1 MSSDPNTFTQQP
13 IRLNAHTVRRAE
25 EVLKT
30 SRPEL
35 FGLIVSQET
44 VYRRL
49 SLLAQSAFNVACIV
63 WSRKEDPHRCTRCGL
78 NLHEPPTREEL
89 KGLDRG
95 AE

>member
-1 MSSDPNTFTQQP
+1 MSSDQNTFSQQP
-13 IRLNAHTVRRAE
+13 IRLNAHSVRRAE
-25 EVLKT
+25 EALEAGH
-30 SRPEL
+30 PAL
-35 FGLIVSQET
+35 HGLIISQET

-63 WSRKEDPHRCTRCGL
+63 WSRKAEPHRCPRCGL

>member
-13 IRLNAHTVRRAE
+13 IRLSIHTVKRAMRALE
-25 EVLKT
+25 DGH
-30 SRPEL
+30 PAMH
-35 FGLIVSQET
+35 GLVISQESN
-44 VYRRL
+44 YRRL
-49 SLLAQSAFNVACIV
+49 SLLAQSAFNVAQIV
-63 WSRKEDPHRCTRCGL
+63 WERVAHPERCPRCGL